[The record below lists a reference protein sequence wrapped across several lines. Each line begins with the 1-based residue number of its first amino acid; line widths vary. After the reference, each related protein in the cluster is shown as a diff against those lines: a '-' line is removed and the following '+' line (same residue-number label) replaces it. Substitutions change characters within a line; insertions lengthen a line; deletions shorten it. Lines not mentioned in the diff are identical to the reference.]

1 MTELLKLKDGL
12 QRLYGR
18 YDMIVSHVLK
28 FIAAFVSF
36 MLIRGMTGYSS
47 AASSVFVLILLSAV
61 CAFLP
66 GGVTALVGCILI
78 VLQIYEISIEFAVI
92 TLVMLLIL
100 LLVYY
105 VFSPKTGYVLLLVPV
120 MFMLHIPYAAPVIV
134 GLTAGIA
141 GIVPAFFGTYLYFTL
156 AFCSEFT
163 ASVSSFGEG
172 EFVTKL
178 TFIMDN
184 TILNKEMLVMGIVF
198 AATIVLVHVI
208 RSFSIDHSWV
218 IAIVTG
224 SIVEAVLVVM
234 SHVMLSLTFS
244 MPGLI
249 VGIVVSIALGLV
261 LNFFIFSVDY
271 SRTERVQFEDDD
283 YYYYVKA
290 VPKLNMAVTEV
301 KVKKINSRT
310 QKPEGYDIRDSYG
323 ADGNVEPEELERQKA
338 YERDVL
344 NLEDEEEK

>member
-1 MTELLKLKDGL
+1 MAELLKIKDVL
-12 QRLYGR
+12 QRLYSR
-18 YDMIVSHVLK
+18 YDMVMSHVLR
-28 FIAAFVSF
+28 FVAAFVSF

-47 AASSVFVLILLSAV
+47 AASSIFVLILLSAV

-66 GGVTALVGCILI
+66 AGVTALVGCILI
-78 VLQIYEISIEFAVI
+78 ILQIYEISIEFAII
-92 TLVMLLIL
+92 TLVMFLIL

-120 MFMLHIPYAAPVIV
+120 MFMMHIPYAAPVIV
-134 GLTAGIA
+134 GLTVGVA

-172 EFVTKL
+172 DFVTKL
-178 TFIMDN
+178 TFIIDN

-208 RSFSIDHSWV
+208 RSFSIDYSWV

-224 SIVEAVLVVM
+224 SVVEAVLVVM
-234 SHVMLSLTFS
+234 SHMMLSLTFS

-249 VGIVVSIALGLV
+249 VGTAISIVIGLI

-310 QKPEGYDIRDSYG
+310 QKTGEYDLGDSYG
-323 ADGNVEPEELERQKA
+323 ADENTEPEELERQKA